1 MDGMN
6 MEKWKAMTPHEKRE
20 HIWEYYGRA
29 IIVVLIIIATLSWCL
44 YEGLSK
50 RDPQMSVIMLNMP
63 NSNMGQSGFEGF
75 LQECGYEVYPG
86 AVQMVNHL
94 GIYTEST
101 SPDSI
106 KTNYE
111 NVQTLHVLLSA
122 GDKDLIFGT
131 GQWYEETLIHS
142 GALMDLSK
150 LLPESVLEA
159 LGDAVMY
166 SEATE
171 EDPSYPCAI
180 DLRDNAWLKQSGYY
194 TQCYVGVAT
203 STDNVKIAT
212 EFLTYILGQ

>member
-6 MEKWKAMTPHEKRE
+6 MEKWKAMSSHEKRE

-29 IIVVLIIIATLSWCL
+29 IIVVLIIIATLGWCL

-50 RDPQMSVIMLNMP
+50 RDPQMTVIMLNMP
-63 NSNMGQSGFEGF
+63 DGNMGQSGFEGF
-75 LQECGYEVYPG
+75 LQEYGYEVYPG
-86 AVQMVNHL
+86 AVQMVSYL

-101 SPDSI
+101 TPDVVY
-106 KTNYE
+106 KNYE
-111 NVQTLHVLLSA
+111 NVQTLHAMLSA
-122 GDKDLIFGT
+122 GDKELVFGT

-150 LLPESVLEA
+150 VLPESVLEA

-180 DLRDNAWLKQSGYY
+180 DLRDNAWLKESGYY
-194 TQCYVGVAT
+194 TQCYVGVVA
-203 STDNVKIAT
+203 STDNVQIAT

>member
-6 MEKWKAMTPHEKRE
+6 MEKWKAMSPKEKRE
-20 HIWEYYGRA
+20 HIWEYYGKI
-29 IIVVLIIIATLSWCL
+29 IIVALVIVASAAWFL

-63 NSNMGQSGFEGF
+63 NNAAGQAGFEGF
-75 LQECGYEVYPG
+75 LQEYGYEVYPG
-86 AVQMVNHL
+86 AVQMVSHL
-94 GIYTEST
+94 QIYIES
-101 SPDSI
+101 SDPEALYN
-106 KTNYE
+106 NYQA
-111 NVQTLHVLLSA
+111 VQTLHSLLSA
-122 GDKDLIFGT
+122 GDKELIFGT

-150 LLPESVLEA
+150 VLPESVLEA

-171 EDPSYPCAI
+171 EEPSYPCAI
-180 DLRDNAWLKQSGYY
+180 DLKDNPWLKQSGYY
-194 TQCYVGVAT
+194 TRCYVGVSV
-203 STDNVKIAT
+203 STDNLKIAT